1 MKRVRSRCF
10 AAHPRSRGENS
21 EKTAGGA
28 GNRGSSPLTRG
39 KRAWRRTQRPPT
51 RLIPAHAG
59 KTLPW
64 QSHQGRIP
72 AHPRSR
78 GENTC
83 SIWRLHKCTGS
94 SPLTRGKLF
103 DPAIPDAVARLIPAH
118 AGKTHHQH
126 HVACHAPAH
135 PRSRGENSPR
145 YSGAAPAA
153 GSSPLTRG
161 KQNTMTTYRR
171 KGRLIPAHAGKTNKY
186 GARLSRTTAHPRSRG
201 ENPGSGMPS
210 WFRSGS
216 SPLTRGKRRQLNPM
230 RAASRLIP
238 AHAGKTAEKPQRLF
252 GASAHPR
259 SRGENSA
266 RAISPGVNVGS
277 SPLTRGKLPGM
288 FHLIA
293 VAGLIPAHAGKTPQD

>member
-1 MKRVRSRCF
+1 
-10 AAHPRSRGENS
+10 
-21 EKTAGGA
+21 
-28 GNRGSSPLTRG
+28 
-39 KRAWRRTQRPPT
+39 
-51 RLIPAHAG
+51 
-59 KTLPW
+59 
-64 QSHQGRIP
+64 
-72 AHPRSR
+72 
-78 GENTC
+78 
-83 SIWRLHKCTGS
+83 
-94 SPLTRGKLF
+94 
-103 DPAIPDAVARLIPAH
+103 
-118 AGKTHHQH
+118 
-126 HVACHAPAH
+126 
-135 PRSRGENSPR
+135 
-145 YSGAAPAA
+145 
-153 GSSPLTRG
+153 
-161 KQNTMTTYRR
+161 MTTYRR

-293 VAGLIPAHAGKTPQD
+293 VAGLIPAHAGKTRNPRDRRADNTAHPRSRGENSDPSACARLCRGSSPLTRGKLECPGLVDHDEGLIPAHAGKT